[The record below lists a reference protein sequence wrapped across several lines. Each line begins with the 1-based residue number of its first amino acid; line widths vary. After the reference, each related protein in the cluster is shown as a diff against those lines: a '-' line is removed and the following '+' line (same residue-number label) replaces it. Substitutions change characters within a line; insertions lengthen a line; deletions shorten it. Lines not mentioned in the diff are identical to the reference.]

1 MKGFLFG
8 LLLLAVMIVTV
19 FSSRPGGLRRQ
30 LRMAGRRLRI
40 ALLMGG
46 GYLAG
51 SALIR
56 LLFPTGPVSELGAP
70 TLALVLAVVFLFLA
84 QDPTT

>member
-1 MKGFLFG
+1 MRGFLFG
-8 LLLLAVMIVTV
+8 LLLLAVLIVTV

-30 LRMAGRRLRI
+30 LRLVGRRLRI
-40 ALLMGG
+40 AVLMAG

-56 LLFPTGPVSELGAP
+56 LFFPTGPVSDLGAP
-70 TLALVLAVVFLFLA
+70 ALALVLAVVFLFLA
-84 QDPTT
+84 QDPSV

>member
-8 LLLLAVMIVTV
+8 LLLLTVLIVTV
-19 FSSRPGGLRRQ
+19 FSSRKGGLRRQ
-30 LRMAGRRLRI
+30 LRLAGRRLRI

-46 GYLAG
+46 AYLAG

-56 LLFPTGPVSELGAP
+56 VGFPTGPLSDFGAP
-70 TLALVLAVVFLFLA
+70 ILALVLAVAFLFLA
-84 QDPTT
+84 QDPAD

>member
-8 LLLLAVMIVTV
+8 LLLLPVLVVTV

-30 LRMAGRRLRI
+30 LRLAGRRLRI
-40 ALLMGG
+40 ALLMAG

-56 LLFPTGPVSELGAP
+56 LAFPTGPVSELGP
-70 TLALVLAVVFLFLA
+70 PILALVLAIVFLFLA
-84 QDPTT
+84 QDPSA